1 MRYRSK
7 RHSRIRVALLV
18 FLASSV
24 ILTFAV
30 GTFGQTIDTDATYTY
45 IRKAE
50 CKSLDPHNAR
60 DNYSLVILADIFQRL
75 VQVDSEDATN
85 LIGDAAAS
93 WSLSEDGL
101 SYTFHIREG
110 LKFHDGSDLT
120 AHDVKFSFDRT
131 VLMNGTAG
139 LAAKL
144 NLILGAQAYIDSG
157 MTQADADAYL
167 AAGGVVVEDDYT
179 VAIHL
184 TQINIPFIKVLSLYS
199 FIGSEDYVMANGG
212 VVPGEENDWIARNPM
227 GSGSFTFVEWVPGQ
241 RVVLE
246 RYEEYWEGPA
256 NVKRVVAE
264 FISEASVQLLKLRSG
279 EADIIELA
287 FSDANQVLDLE
298 TGEILFPEIQVLS
311 YSLLRLSAVFFNHAV
326 SPYDDVR
333 FREAI
338 SKAFPCDLFIE
349 AVLYDM
355 FGNRINGIIPMGMSA
370 YPSDI
375 PLLENDSA
383 EAKALFEEIGWTG
396 TLDMTIRSNNAT
408 SKQLALMMK
417 DSIED
422 LDVGITVNIEELDS
436 STFVGQMRAGELD
449 FWNNSW
455 GASANDADPM
465 VEGLLY
471 STGYYANQ
479 QSFVSE
485 EIDALFL
492 AARAELN
499 EEARNAMYQDIIE
512 KGNALYVNIP
522 LYQDHALAVMGSWM
536 GGWKSSPLLWDRRS
550 YFIEK
555 YEQ

>member
-1 MRYRSK
+1 MRNRALGK
-7 RHSRIRVALLV
+7 WGLLV
-18 FLASSV
+18 LLACSV
-24 ILTFAV
+24 VLTFAV
-30 GTFGQTIDTDATYTY
+30 ATFGQTIDTDATYTY

-50 CKSLDPHNAR
+50 CKSLDPHNAK
-60 DNYSLVILADIFQRL
+60 DNYSLVILGDIFQRL
-75 VQVDSEDATN
+75 VQVDYEDVSV
-85 LIGDAAAS
+85 LVGDAAAS
-93 WSLSEDGL
+93 WSISEDGL
-101 SYTFHIREG
+101 NYTFHIREG

-120 AHDVKFSFDRT
+120 AHDVKFSLDRMI
-131 VLMNGTAG
+131 LMNGTAG
-139 LAAKL
+139 LAARY
-144 NLILGAQAYIDSG
+144 NSVLGAQDYISSG

-179 VAIHL
+179 VTIHL
-184 TQINIPFIKVLSLYS
+184 LQPNITFMNLLSLYS
-199 FIGSEDYVMANGG
+199 DIVSEDYVMANGG
-212 VVPGEENDWIARNPM
+212 LVPGEENDFISRNPM
-227 GSGSFTFVEWVPGQ
+227 GSGPFTFVEWVPGQ

-279 EADIIELA
+279 EADVIDLA

-298 TGEILFPEIQVLS
+298 TGESLFPEIQVLS
-311 YSLLRLSAVFFNHAV
+311 YPLLRQGAVFFNFAV

-349 AVLYDM
+349 VVLYNM
-355 FGNRINGIIPMGMSA
+355 FGNRINSIIPIGMPA
-370 YPSDI
+370 YPTDI
-375 PLLENDSA
+375 PVLENDPA
-383 EAKALFEEIGWTG
+383 EAKALFEAVGWTG

-422 LDVGITVNIEELDS
+422 LDVGITVNIEELNS

-449 FWNNSW
+449 FWNNSM
-455 GASANDADPM
+455 GAQSPKADH
-465 VEGLLY
+465 VVDGFLW
-471 STGYYANQ
+471 SNGYYASQ
-479 QSFVSE
+479 QSFVNE
-485 EIDALFL
+485 EIDALFF
-492 AARAELN
+492 AARAEQDQ
-499 EEARNAMYQDIIE
+499 EARNAMYHEIIALA
-512 KGNALYVNIP
+512 NALYVNIP
-522 LYQDHALAVMGSWM
+522 LYQDHSLAVMGSWV